1 MFIVCSGML
10 LLLETMKN
18 ISHLVPISHKMTDA
32 VLMMIKITCLL
43 SAPGHKSVDT
53 AATNIAILQINNDLV
68 SLSGKLTDKWFLQ
81 R

>member
-1 MFIVCSGML
+1 MFIFCSWML
-10 LLLETMKN
+10 LLLETMAN
-18 ISHLVPISHKMTDA
+18 ISNFVPILHKMTDA

-43 SAPGHKSVDT
+43 SAPGHRSVDT